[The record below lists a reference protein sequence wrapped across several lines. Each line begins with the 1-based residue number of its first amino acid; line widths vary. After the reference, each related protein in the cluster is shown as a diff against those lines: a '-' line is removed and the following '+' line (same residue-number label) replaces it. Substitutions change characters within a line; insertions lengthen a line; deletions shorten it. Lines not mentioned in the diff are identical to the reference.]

1 MLDDRKR
8 WIDATFKLIAY
19 RRTLESLLNV
29 DAEVFDMAVQ
39 AMRRQAPEKPKK
51 ELDWTDSCYKYYCPA
66 CGMFFGQRGKRSV
79 FLFKRPPYCNC
90 GQAIDWMEEET
101 KKC

>member
-1 MLDDRKR
+1 MDNRHWTDS
-8 WIDATFKLIAY
+8 IFKLIEY
-19 RRTLESLLNV
+19 RRKLERTADI
-29 DAEVFDMAVQ
+29 DAEPFDMAIQ

-51 ELDWTDSCYKYYCPA
+51 EIDWTDTCYKYYCPA

-90 GQAIDWMEEET
+90 GQAIDWTEEEQ
-101 KKC
+101 KE